1 MARWQGL
8 ITKTIIALTAL
19 TLFAACDS
27 PSPFSSLRKPNMTP
41 LSPKLQKLFEK
52 TRPVCFGRFVID
64 VPVGTKIG
72 WGPTK
77 IPYSIV
83 SYGNQADKVPTEIK
97 AKLAEYAAE
106 KHKIAPAML
115 LQVMNG
121 PNPES
126 KIVIGYSDNSDD
138 TAVDINAYLRL
149 PPNGFV
155 MTVRDALSAGE
166 LLGQKIDINEQWPT
180 ALAKVD
186 DVISRLRPRPD
197 DEVPTDPG
205 ICIESGFVAETEGKF
220 YELISIG
227 FRVLPDVHLA
237 IQTIHADKPFGEA
250 ESLQASLEGGK
261 KDAQALGKGDE
272 YAKIKWF
279 RKDQREVAGVAG
291 YEALARYPASQGNA
305 HDFRFVALGQAKNPL
320 KPLIDI
326 KLDTG
331 AVDDQPGKTSPSLS
345 DEEAVALWDKLLS
358 SIRPRPVAAAKPSAR
373 PGPTSDSGS
382 ARRLPL
388 GTQVSSLRSC
398 PESGMYEC
406 ASDTPNVLQRRVYIA
421 QGRPMPSAFKLSS
434 KRGLQ
439 GILGA
444 QEQKEVETI
453 WTLMSYEKQDA

>member
-1 MARWQGL
+1 MAKRQGM
-8 ITKTIIALTAL
+8 ITRIFITLTAL
-19 TLFAACDS
+19 MLIAACDS
-27 PSPFSSLRKPNMTP
+27 PNPFSSLRKPNMTP

-64 VPVGTKIG
+64 VPVGTDIG
-72 WGPTK
+72 WGTTHVD
-77 IPYSIV
+77 SLIV
-83 SYGNQADKVPTEIK
+83 SYPGEANNVATEIK
-97 AKLAEYAAE
+97 AKLEEYAAE
-106 KHKIAPAML
+106 KHKTEPAML
-115 LQVMNG
+115 VAVRDG
-121 PNPES
+121 PNPQS
-126 KIVIGYSDNSDD
+126 KIVVGYTDRLDD
-138 TAVDINAYLRL
+138 IFVEVNAYLRL
-149 PPNGFV
+149 PPHAFV
-155 MTVRDALSAGE
+155 ISAKPVSSRDWKEAVSAFAF
-166 LLGQKIDINEQWPT
+166 I
-180 ALAKVD
+180 A
-186 DVISRLRPRPD
+186 SRLRVRRD

-261 KDAQALGKGDE
+261 KDAQAHGKGAE

-331 AVDDQPGKTSPSLS
+331 AVDDQPGKTPPSLS

-358 SIRPRPVAAAKPSAR
+358 SIRPRPVAQAKSSIT
-373 PGPTSDSGS
+373 PGPTSDSGA

-398 PESGMYEC
+398 PESGVYEC
-406 ASDTPNVLQRRVYIA
+406 SSDAPGVTQRRVYIT
-421 QGRPMPSAFKLSS
+421 QGRPMPSAFIPNPKT
-434 KRGLQ
+434 
-439 GILGA
+439 GISGIFGA
-444 QEQKEVETI
+444 QQQKEIETTWI
-453 WTLMSYEKQDA
+453 LVAYEKQDV